1 MELLSARWGFL
12 MRASAVSF
20 SNSRAILF
28 GIQLWLSCDAITYR
42 TKYSPLNT
50 FSHLCDSWHLSC
62 CVFNTH
68 WMCTFFFQIDPDRI
82 RSIFRVQLQKEF
94 FTFKNGE
101 FFIALKHG
109 GTTKKVRGNQNGR
122 SNRRSTRFVL
132 LDRTPRKRRFPS
144 ALGSPRMKDFE
155 PKFFEGLQKR

>member
-1 MELLSARWGFL
+1 MFDLTAKLALEVVDNCSVRIKGVATERYLAMGVNGTL
-12 MRASAVSF
+12 VS
-20 SNSRAILF
+20 
-28 GIQLWLSCDAITYR
+28 
-42 TKYSPLNT
+42 
-50 FSHLCDSWHLSC
+50 
-62 CVFNTH
+62 
-68 WMCTFFFQIDPDRI
+68 QIDPDRI

-155 PKFFEGLQKR
+155 PKLFEGLQKR